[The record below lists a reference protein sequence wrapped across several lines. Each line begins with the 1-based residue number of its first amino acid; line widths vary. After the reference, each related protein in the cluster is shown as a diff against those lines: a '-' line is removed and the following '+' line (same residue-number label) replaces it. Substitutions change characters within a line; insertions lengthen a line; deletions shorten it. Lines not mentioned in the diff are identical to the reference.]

1 MNPGIEKIISEN
13 FTVIGRNKYLKL
25 KSYDFDNMTP
35 DQMVQFR
42 KLNKISVAN
51 AEKEILKYEEKNKLK
66 EENTEYQKEYLES
79 IRNPKEIESK
89 KMTKDWLWKQF
100 DNEYL
105 KQNGVRYSRE
115 EIYLDN
121 VKPLI
126 YYFLG
131 DFDNF
136 KICKN
141 VSLISKPSFDKG
153 LLIIGGYGNGKTSTM
168 KAFEVVLRRSNMIFK
183 GYSANELVTMYES
196 CENPTDKTK
205 FKKDIE
211 LGTRYIDDVLTE
223 RMASNYGKSNIIKD
237 IIEERYNKNKR
248 TYISINYKEGFKDN
262 LDIAI
267 DHLGEKYGARVHDRI
282 FDMFNV
288 IEFKGKSFRK

>member
-1 MNPGIEKIISEN
+1 MKSKIETIITEN
-13 FTVIGRNKYLKL
+13 FTVIGRHKYLKL
-25 KSYDFDNMTP
+25 KSYDFDEMTAE
-35 DQMVQFR
+35 QMVQFR
-42 KLNKISVAN
+42 KVNKLSVDK
-51 AEKEILKYEEKNKLK
+51 AEKEILRYEEKNKLK
-66 EENTEYQKEYLES
+66 EEDTEYQKEYLDKV
-79 IRNPKEIESK
+79 RNPQESEK
-89 KMTKDWLWKQF
+89 KIMTKDWLWRQF
-100 DNEYL
+100 DNEFL

-115 EIYLDN
+115 AVYLDN

-136 KICKN
+136 RTCKN

-168 KAFEVVLRRSNMIFK
+168 KAFEAVLKNSNVTFK
-183 GYSANELVTMYES
+183 GYSANELVSMYEA
-196 CENPTDKTK
+196 CENPSDKK
-205 FKKDIE
+205 QFKKDTE

-248 TYISINYKEGFKDN
+248 TYISINPKEGFSGSTEK
-262 LDIAI
+262 AI
-267 DHLGEKYGARVHDRI
+267 EHLGEKYGARVYDRV